1 MKSILNI
8 FKKKEIQIDEKSKNN
23 EDDKNI
29 IRTQKE
35 INKLLYLLDDEL
47 HNLHISEEK
56 KMKLMKN

>member
-8 FKKKEIQIDEKSKNN
+8 FKKKEIQIDEKTKNN

-47 HNLHISEEK
+47 HNLHISENK
-56 KMKLMKN
+56 